1 MFRFVR
7 LAGNGGPFANRSSEL
22 AVVREN
28 PGVRARA
35 PRLRG
40 EPSGLVPDSRQR
52 PSRLL
57 APDRLGGSC
66 LTVAGIV
73 LFSLLALPA
82 ASGPPP
88 GSAIAA
94 DGVRFERRNIE
105 HRYRIVGKIRLLLAW
120 VGGNN
125 VGGAR
130 LTWRGSDSNQSV
142 ALLIGSD
149 PQRAPRGVNEW
160 GYIREDVS
168 ADSTEVFGIR
178 TVTDGDSPEDAE
190 ARRLA
195 RGKVV
200 ELGVLCS
207 RVSRVDAASRT
218 TTVHVAGD
226 ATYRDVDR
234 VLEAVERH
242 PTWKARRTERPADVA
257 PGFLTAMDLMMRISA
272 RQSGE
277 PPACPRSS
285 FVYRAAVYDLIPQSV
300 ERVATL
306 RTQTGVYEHVL
317 RSDIAVKNRATG
329 TTTAFS
335 ITYGTEGPL
344 AGVPIVA
351 TYQPNWWFKVRLEL
365 DDAQDVPPDPAA
377 NESINQ
383 RIAQLCLRPAE

>member
-1 MFRFVR
+1 M
-7 LAGNGGPFANRSSEL
+7 
-22 AVVREN
+22 REN
-28 PGVRARA
+28 PGVRSGDHG
-35 PRLRG
+35 LHG
-40 EPSGLVPDSRQR
+40 EPPGVVPDSRQR

-57 APDRLGGSC
+57 ASDRLGASC

-73 LFSLLALPA
+73 LFSMLALPA
-82 ASGPPP
+82 ASVPPP
-88 GSAIAA
+88 GSTIAA
-94 DGVRFERRNIE
+94 DGVRFERRNAE
-105 HRYRIVGKIRLLLAW
+105 HRYRVVGKVRLLLAW
-120 VGGNN
+120 VGGND

-149 PQRAPRGVNEW
+149 PHRAPRGVNEW

-178 TVTDGDSPEDAE
+178 TVTNGDSPEEAE

-195 RGKVV
+195 RGKDVK
-200 ELGVLCS
+200 LGVLCS
-207 RVSRVDAASRT
+207 RVSRADAASRT
-218 TTVHVAGD
+218 TTVHVAAD

-234 VLEAVERH
+234 VLDVVERH
-242 PTWKARRTERPADVA
+242 PIWKGRRTARPADVA
-257 PGFLTAMDLMMRISA
+257 PGFLTAMDVLMRISA

-277 PPACPRSS
+277 KPVCPRSS
-285 FVYRAAVYDLIPQSV
+285 FVYKDAVYDLIPRAV
-300 ERVATL
+300 ERVAAL
-306 RTQTGVYEHVL
+306 RTQTGVYEHLL
-317 RSDIAVKNRATG
+317 RTDIAVKNRATG
-329 TTTAFS
+329 TTTGFS

-351 TYQPNWWFKVRLEL
+351 MYQPNWWFKVKLEL

-383 RIAQLCLRPAE
+383 RIAQLCLRPVE